1 MTKKKILSLSSF
13 INLLVLALSAY
24 TVWGIKAA
32 FDAGAATTTTGS
44 LLPLSPM
51 VLLIIYSAVTVI
63 ALATVVLK
71 VIASAIESDRLTS
84 FVIII
89 EAICLVFFF
98 VMGRNAIKG
107 MIGGVFLGNLTEV
120 GLVVSTLLAILVDL
134 ISFPSESWGR
144 LTKF

>member
-1 MTKKKILSLSSF
+1 M
-13 INLLVLALSAY
+13 A
-24 TVWGIKAA
+24 
-32 FDAGAATTTTGS
+32 
-44 LLPLSPM
+44 
-51 VLLIIYSAVTVI
+51 LLIIYGAVTVI